1 MIKLACRLS
10 QVTWVCVGTKR
21 GYLTTQHHYS
31 CLENDAQNAPDCTDF
46 NLSFKFFWG
55 AACPRTPLAHLLC
68 RLTFVALP
76 LPITFREKHILP
88 VAYLIV
94 YVFMKQ
100 ININTVVH
108 CCVVYFNS
116 IYISI
121 CIYSAMAVDS
131 QISLFLF

>member
-1 MIKLACRLS
+1 MP
-10 QVTWVCVGTKR
+10 
-21 GYLTTQHHYS
+21 
-31 CLENDAQNAPDCTDF
+31 PD
-46 NLSFKFFWG
+46 L
-55 AACPRTPLAHLLC
+55 LAHLLC

-94 YVFMKQ
+94 YFFMKQ

-121 CIYSAMAVDS
+121 CVYSAMAVDS
-131 QISLFLF
+131 QISLFLVLGGRQV